1 MPLNTRLPVASLGA
15 LAALG
20 LLCACGNTAAIT
32 QTPADSG
39 SDAGPDAGPDAGSDA
54 GPDAG
59 PVDAGLPLTAG
70 VARVDITP
78 AAGVPLGG
86 YGAAPRRRLDAQG
99 ILAQAQAARGN
110 CPDPNRAVA
119 SSFFTANEGTLDPL
133 YARALVL
140 DNGLARAALIK
151 VDAIGMTRTL
161 HDDLLAVA
169 IQLGIKPE
177 LFAMVATH
185 SHSGPASLSKQFLWE
200 LLAEDCYSEVAYQAY
215 RSGAEL
221 ALRQAVAAMR
231 PARLSLA
238 QSLLR
243 GVSGNR
249 RGRPDVYDPAL
260 ALFKVEGKDGAPI
273 AALFNFAI
281 HGTVLGADNL
291 KFSAD
296 VMGAAERRIERD
308 VPGAIAIFTNA
319 AEGDVSPSNGFASG
333 DTLGDTVVGL
343 WPKAAQLEPVLAG
356 AFEDVVLPHPSF
368 HPGCMPI
375 PGGTTSICDLLPGG
389 IAQPGAPFDPSW
401 VSSKGPFQAWR
412 IGNVALAFVPGE
424 PLTEIGWL
432 IKAHGTALGFA
443 STIVVGLANDHLSYL
458 PTRAEYERGQYEG
471 QSTLYG
477 PGAGELAVDAVARV
491 LGHLPAPQ

>member
-1 MPLNTRLPVASLGA
+1 MYVPTRLPLAP
-15 LAALG
+15 LAALA
-20 LLCACGNTAAIT
+20 LLSSACGNTAALT
-32 QTPADSG
+32 TGPADSG
-39 SDAGPDAGPDAGSDA
+39 SDAGVDGGTDA

-59 PVDAGLPLTAG
+59 PVDGGLPLSAG

-78 AAGVPLGG
+78 GPTVPLGG
-86 YGAAPRRRLDAQG
+86 YGAAPRRRMDAQG
-99 ILAQAQAARGN
+99 VLAQAQAARGN

-119 SSFFTANEGTLDPL
+119 ASFFTANQGTLDPL

-140 DNGLARAALIK
+140 DNGQARAALIK

-200 LLAEDCYSEVAYQAY
+200 MLAEDCYSEVAYQAH
-215 RSGAEL
+215 RNGAEQ
-221 ALRQAVAAMR
+221 ALRQAVASMK
-231 PARLSLA
+231 PSRLSLG
-238 QSLLR
+238 QTLLR
-243 GVSGNR
+243 GVTGNR

-260 ALFKVEGKDGAPI
+260 ALFKVEGKDGTPI

-281 HGTVLGADNL
+281 HGTVLDADNL

-319 AEGDVSPSNGFASG
+319 AEGDVSPTNGFASG

-343 WPKAAQLEPVLAG
+343 WPKATLLDPVLAG
-356 AFEDVVLPHPSF
+356 AFEDVALPHPSF

-375 PGGTTSICDLLPGG
+375 PGGTTSLCDLLPGG
-389 IAQPGAPFDPSW
+389 LAQPGAPFDPSW
-401 VSSKGPFQAWR
+401 VSSKGPFKAWR

-471 QSTLYG
+471 QSTMYG
-477 PGAGELAVDAVARV
+477 PGAGELTVDAAARV
-491 LGHLPAPQ
+491 LGRLPAPQ